1 VSKDELAQI
10 KDMLKEI
17 ERLKMQLKTLEVKTA
32 TDSVRGSSPFY
43 PYIQH
48 TITITGLDNA
58 DFNRQVKHIKT
69 SLKDKIDTVME
80 MVARAQEYISTVP
93 DADTRIILQC
103 RFINGLTWE
112 QIEKDTGIT
121 WTTAHRKYRRWASGQ

>member
-1 VSKDELAQI
+1 MDRDKLAQI

-17 ERLKMQLKTLEVKTA
+17 ESLKKQLTLLEIKTT

-48 TITITGLDNA
+48 TITITGIDDT
-58 DFNRQVKHIKT
+58 DFNRHVAHIKAE
-69 SLKDKIDTVME
+69 LKDKIDLIMDKVAQANAYIATVK
-80 MVARAQEYISTVP
+80 

-103 RFINGLTWE
+103 RFINNMTWE
-112 QIEKDTGIT
+112 QIEGDMHIPC
-121 WTTAHRKYRRWASGQ
+121 TTAHRKYRKWLNGQ